1 MPECGARAKSDRCR
15 GQHDTMRASRE
26 SGLALKRV
34 YAATK
39 RYYGQ
44 KLEKHGPTPLGVDW
58 SCVATQELRFV
69 QLLKICGKA
78 RRFSLNDVGC
88 GYGALLDHIK
98 RRRANALV
106 DYLGLDVTPAMV
118 AKAKELHRDHP
129 NTNFIVARG
138 SPRTADYSIAS
149 GIFNV
154 KLDLPVELWESFV
167 AVTLGGMHAA
177 SLKGFAVN
185 FMAPLSGGGVSGPLY
200 RTSPEP
206 WAAYCTAELGAEVEI
221 VSDYGLREFTMLV
234 RPAPSVA

>member
-1 MPECGARAKSDRCR
+1 
-15 GQHDTMRASRE
+15 MRASGD

-34 YAATK
+34 YAATE
-39 RYYGQ
+39 RYYGR
-44 KLEKHGPTPLGVDW
+44 KLEKHGPTPRGVDW

-88 GYGALLDHIK
+88 GYGALLDYIRK
-98 RRRANALV
+98 RRANALV
-106 DYLGLDVTPAMV
+106 NYLGLDVTPAMI
-118 AKAKELHRDHP
+118 AQAKELHRDRQ
-129 NTNFIVARG
+129 NTNFIVARS

-154 KLDLPVELWESFV
+154 KLDLPFGAWESFV
-167 AVTLGGMHAA
+167 AVTLRSMHAT

-185 FMAPLSGGGVSGPLY
+185 FMTPLRGGDASGPLY

-234 RPAPSVA
+234 RPEPSIA